1 MNSHLSSEQL
11 ERALAGRPAPEVM
24 QHLKKCA
31 RCNEDIAATGALLAG
46 FRNAATGAAEKYRRL
61 APARA
66 SKRVP
71 RMAWAL
77 AAAALFVG
85 VGAPLAVH
93 RHDAGRGVPAQVAT
107 EASAISDE
115 ALLENVQDD
124 LSSSVPKS
132 LLPLADTSTNAKE
145 STSAQQKNYK
155 D

>member
-11 ERALAGRPAPEVM
+11 ERALAGRPAPEVV

-46 FRNAATGAAEKYRRL
+46 FRNAATGAAEEYRRL

-66 SKRVP
+66 SKRMP

-93 RHDAGRGVPAQVAT
+93 HRNAGRVITGEVAAT
-107 EASAISDE
+107 QPAISDE

-124 LSSSVPKS
+124 LSASVPKS
-132 LLPLADTSTNAKE
+132 LLPLANTSTKDSA
-145 STSAQQKNYK
+145 TAQQKNYK
-155 D
+155 N